1 LRYTKYIPAC
11 LLIALAV
18 LATLVGISYYALASA
33 QGVRAAS
40 IHWFQLFSSEGINT
54 LFRAVAVDNGRVFI
68 AFQVVKEFFT
78 VSVTDED
85 GKLIGS
91 SNYYEVGN
99 ATVITPHGGYLYI
112 GTNVGI
118 LLKVDEETMKPVFA
132 YLIEPEG
139 NKELPITDVRV
150 ANVEGKTY
158 VLAAVELIDKPYSYI
173 VVLLDRGDSLEHEV
187 TWIIKTPEDSG
198 CSPIEYMS
206 VSNEAV
212 YFIQVS
218 EYSSIAYIG
227 KLLYGEG
234 SIEWAWSAPYV
245 DASAHPM
252 VAVSRDVLYAVVP
265 LLVDGGSYG
274 GLYAFS
280 TKGELLLNVKVGD
293 GVRFTYVAMAGN
305 EKLYVVGDTLVKE
318 VKDAVVCKVDPRSG
332 EVLRAW
338 SIGGDLD
345 EVVPDPHCSAIAGY
359 IYVGGVTMSY
369 GYKGYTSA
377 FTALLSPALA
387 EGDIYKWGNKPPY
400 SEPEDGVYVKAPEYV
415 TSEGK
420 VEEASLTIDK
430 ADSVIESIEVKSE
443 SVEVETYVAIN
454 EKTPEPVPE
463 PWLITLAVIA
473 IALLAI
479 YRLKG
484 RWA

>member
-1 LRYTKYIPAC
+1 MKYILAR

-18 LATLVGISYYALASA
+18 LTTLIGISYYALASA

-40 IHWFQLFSSEGINT
+40 IHWFRLFSSKEINT
-54 LFRAVAVDNGRVFI
+54 LLRAVAVDSGRVFI

-78 VSVTDED
+78 VSATDED

-91 SNYYEVGN
+91 FNYYDIGN
-99 ATVITPHGGYLYI
+99 ATVLTPHGGYLYI
-112 GTNVGI
+112 GTNVGV

-158 VLAAVELIDKPYSYI
+158 VFVAVELIDKPYSYI
-173 VVLLDRGDSLEHEV
+173 AVLLDRGDSLEHVV
-187 TWIIKTPEDSG
+187 TWIIKTPENSG

-206 VSNEAV
+206 VSNGAV
-212 YFIQVS
+212 NFIQVS
-218 EYSSIAYIG
+218 EYSNKAYIG

-234 SIEWAWSAPYV
+234 NIEWAWSAPYV

-252 VAVSRDVLYAVVP
+252 VTVGKDVVYAVVP
-265 LLVDGGSYG
+265 LLVGRDSYG

-280 TKGELLLNVKVGD
+280 AKGELLLNVMIGD
-293 GVRFTYVAMAGN
+293 SVRFTYIAMASN

-318 VKDAVVCKVDPRSG
+318 AKDAVVCEVDPKSG

-345 EVVPDPHCSAIAGY
+345 EVVLDPHYSVIADY

-377 FTALLSPALA
+377 FTALLSPALT
-387 EGDIYKWGNKPPY
+387 EGDIYKWDKAPPY

-420 VEEASLTIDK
+420 AEEASLTVDK
-430 ADSVIESIEVKSE
+430 VDSAIESFEVKSE
-443 SVEVETYVAIN
+443 SVEVETYIAIN

-463 PWLITLAVIA
+463 PWLISIAVIA
-473 IALLAI
+473 IALLVI

-484 RWA
+484 RRT